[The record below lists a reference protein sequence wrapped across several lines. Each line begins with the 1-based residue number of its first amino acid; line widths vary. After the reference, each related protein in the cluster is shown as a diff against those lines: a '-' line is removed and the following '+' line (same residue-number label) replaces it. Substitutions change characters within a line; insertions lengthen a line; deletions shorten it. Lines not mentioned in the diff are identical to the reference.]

1 MNRNNIRYFTQTQ
14 TTGTG
19 TGTGIG
25 TNSSSNLNSS
35 DSDSNAILFAVV
47 TGNLR
52 EVQRLVNS
60 SNVNAIIDTVNNYT
74 ALHHAVKLPSNDIV
88 EYLMKCGAN
97 VNLKQKEGKDSIDL
111 SIEANKRFLINKVIA
126 NESRG
131 LDEIYTKLDDAK
143 YNLRSVEK
151 KNVELVEEN
160 NYLKKVNQENTIKI
174 SQLKDTVELGKRK
187 LEQSETA
194 FTNLLKKHAL
204 PKK

>member
-1 MNRNNIRYFTQTQ
+1 MNRNNNNIRYFTQTQ
-14 TTGTG
+14 TTNGS
-19 TGTGIG
+19 G
-25 TNSSSNLNSS
+25 TNTSTSS
-35 DSDSNAILFAVV
+35 DSDLILFAVV

-97 VNLKQKEGKDSIDL
+97 PNLKQKEGKDSIDL
-111 SIEANKRFLINKVIA
+111 SIEANKRFLINRVIA
-126 NESRG
+126 DSTRG
-131 LDEIYTKLDDAK
+131 IDEIYTKLDDAK
-143 YNLRSVEK
+143 YNLRSVER

-160 NYLKKVNQENTIKI
+160 NYLKKVNQENTTKI
-174 SQLKDTVELGKRK
+174 SQLKEEIVTGKRK

-194 FTNLLKKHAL
+194 FTNLLKKHAQS
-204 PKK
+204 KK

>member
-1 MNRNNIRYFTQTQ
+1 MNRNNNIRYFTQTQ
-14 TTGTG
+14 TTNGS
-19 TGTGIG
+19 G
-25 TNSSSNLNSS
+25 TNTSTSS
-35 DSDSNAILFAVV
+35 DSDLILFAVV

-97 VNLKQKEGKDSIDL
+97 PNLKQKEGKDSIDL
-111 SIEANKRFLINKVIA
+111 SIEANKRFLINRVIA
-126 NESRG
+126 DSTRG
-131 LDEIYTKLDDAK
+131 IDEIYTKLDDAK
-143 YNLRSVEK
+143 YNLRSVER

-160 NYLKKVNQENTIKI
+160 NYLKKVNQENTTKI
-174 SQLKDTVELGKRK
+174 SQLKEEIVTGKRK

-194 FTNLLKKHAL
+194 FTNLLKKHAQS
-204 PKK
+204 KK

>member
-1 MNRNNIRYFTQTQ
+1 MAYDV
-14 TTGTG
+14 
-19 TGTGIG
+19 
-25 TNSSSNLNSS
+25 SSSSSSTS

-60 SNVNAIIDTVNNYT
+60 SNVNVIIDTVNNYT

-97 VNLKQKEGKDSIDL
+97 VNLKQKDGKDSIDL
-111 SIEANKRFLINKVIA
+111 SIEANKRYLINRVIA
-126 NESRG
+126 DESRG
-131 LDEIYTKLDDAK
+131 IDEVYTKLDDAK

-160 NYLKKVNQENTIKI
+160 NYLKKVNQENTTKI
-174 SQLKDTVELGKRK
+174 SQLKEEVILGKRK